1 MAGMYKDGAKLVKLY
16 GGSQKGYVEQTATRQ
31 RFAAAA
37 GVPVPEVYGVTDRG
51 KDGVALEMEY
61 IKSKPFTWDGMGLAA
76 YTRAMEAM
84 AGLQA
89 KINSVKALDLPP
101 FTDLI
106 KAEILKSPYLY
117 DRVKDEL
124 LTCMRSLDKGK
135 DMLCHGDLHPGNVL
149 YDGKRHLAAD
159 WGTASRGD
167 PEADACNTYLYE
179 LRFAPPGRAEVYL
192 EAYCRR
198 SGAKAAEVRAWLPV
212 MAGYQVNIKDDG
224 QRVFII
230 KFIHDYFHSPL

>member
-1 MAGMYKDGAKLVKLY
+1 MAEMYKDGDRFVKLY
-16 GGSQKGYVEQTATRQ
+16 GSSQKKYVEETAARQ
-31 RFAAAA
+31 RFAASA
-37 GVPVPEVYGVTDRG
+37 GIPVPEVYGVVDRDG
-51 KDGVALEMEY
+51 GVALEMKY
-61 IKSKPFTWDGMGLAA
+61 IVFKPFTWDGINSAD
-76 YTRAMEAM
+76 YKRAMEAM

-89 KINSVKALDLPP
+89 ELNSVKAPDLPL
-101 FTDLI
+101 FTDLV

-124 LTCMRSLDKGK
+124 LTCMRSLDKSKG
-135 DMLCHGDLHPGNVL
+135 MLCHGDLHTANVL
-149 YDGKRHLAAD
+149 YDGKRHLVID
-159 WGTASRGD
+159 WGSASRGD

-179 LRFAPPGRAEVYL
+179 LRFAPKGWAEVYL

-224 QRVFII
+224 ERAFII
-230 KFIHDYFHSPL
+230 KFIHDYYHSPL